1 MLDQA
6 QVYKLFGEVDR
17 LPGIMEPRIGRW
29 RAWPMAK
36 MQLFWYLMYPPS
48 NGRAGNRA
56 SSIAVLGER
65 LSRLVHDSSVAVR
78 QARRLREP
86 APASGT
92 IAMMHVPRVHRFSDG
107 QTRDMIYGDLLHGQG
122 LALPTIGL
130 EQPWPHRVKHRSSG
144 APIHLDPYQ
153 SAAELLALPLMASPS
168 LRRAV
173 ESLDRILARAKI
185 PIDAPD
191 RRRKILL
198 ALATFESRRR
208 IFRRLWG
215 RLGVRCLV
223 VTYGPGRSGEI
234 AAAREMGISVVEL
247 QHGVMSADCPDYG
260 WPAEYGPMKLDMAL
274 PDRIGLFG
282 SVFHR
287 EILRTGFWSESE
299 AIPIGAA
306 TMEHYRSAM
315 KRRMYRQGTLRL
327 LFMTQANTR
336 DAAVAFW
343 HEFAK
348 ASEAAG
354 CECIVVL
361 KPHPEEEKSIEAYR
375 ALAKGF
381 PGRFELLPCDAN
393 PIEAMINADIV
404 VAYNSLALVEALGI
418 GKPAVSVCGGTTPTG
433 LAGAIGFQNV
443 VAAVPHIH
451 SPKALQDLLRDR
463 TSSAALDQWCAQ
475 AWTAGSAFFSDGFTQ
490 AATSLINGMVGRGSS
505 NGLH

>member
-1 MLDQA
+1 MMNQA
-6 QVYKLFGEVDR
+6 QVYKLFGEIDR

-36 MQLFWYLMYPPS
+36 MQLFWHLMYPPS
-48 NGRAGNRA
+48 NGGAGQRA
-56 SSIAVLGER
+56 SLMAVLGER
-65 LSRLVHDSSVAVR
+65 LSRLVHDASVAVH
-78 QARRLREP
+78 QARRLRKP

-92 IAMMHVPRVHRFSDG
+92 IAMMYVPRVHRFADG
-107 QTRDMIYGDLLHGQG
+107 HSRDMIYGDLLQGHG
-122 LALPTIGL
+122 LALPTVGL

-153 SAAELLALPLMASPS
+153 SAAQLLALPLMANPN
-168 LRRAV
+168 LRRSV
-173 ESLDRILARAKI
+173 ESLDRILARAQI
-185 PIDAPD
+185 PIDALD

-234 AAAREMGISVVEL
+234 AAAREMGISVVEF

-274 PDRIGLFG
+274 PDRIALFG

-306 TMEHYRSAM
+306 TMEHYRSAVN
-315 KRRMYRQGTLRL
+315 RRMHRQGPLRL

-336 DAAVAFW
+336 DAAVGFW
-343 HEFAK
+343 REFAQAPK
-348 ASEAAG
+348 NAG
-354 CECIVVL
+354 HECTVVL
-361 KPHPEEEKSIEAYR
+361 KPHPEEEKSIAPYC

-381 PGRFELLPCDAN
+381 PGRFELLPCDTN

-404 VAYNSLALVEALGI
+404 VAYNSLALVEALGL
-418 GKPAVSVCGGTTPTG
+418 GKPAVSICGGTTPTG
-433 LAGAIGFQNV
+433 LAGAIGFQDV
-443 VAAVPHIH
+443 VAAVPHIR
-451 SPKALQDLLRDR
+451 SPKELRELLRER
-463 TSSAALDQWCAQ
+463 TSSAALDQWYAE
-475 AWTAGSAFFSDGFTQ
+475 AWRHGGAFFSDGFTP
-490 AATSLINGMVGRGSS
+490 AATALINSLVRRGGS
-505 NGLH
+505 NELH